1 MSKERKPAVEDPG
14 LRELSEGD
22 LDALERLTG
31 SYEQQAPHAWRRV
44 RDLITDERLRRE
56 RMMRAR
62 LKPGGV
68 RSGLPVQF
76 VSPAATLA
84 PARIKRAFISIES
97 AWREM
102 RPVALK
108 HTTDG
113 ARARALCRVL
123 ERLGHGYDLAPREAW
138 SGPQNARIETT
149 LERRLDE
156 APFQPGMLANTL
168 QPLSEAGADL
178 QVVMAYRYGSGRF

>member
-1 MSKERKPAVEDPG
+1 MQAKERRPTVEDPG

-62 LKPGGV
+62 LKPGSA

-76 VSPAATLA
+76 VSPPATLA

-102 RPVALK
+102 LPVCAQT
-108 HTTDG
+108 HDG
-113 ARARALCRVL
+113 WRAGAGAVPRARTSRARLRFGAARGV
-123 ERLGHGYDLAPREAW
+123 ER
-138 SGPQNARIETT
+138 PQNARIATT
-149 LERRLDE
+149 L
-156 APFQPGMLANTL
+156 
-168 QPLSEAGADL
+168 
-178 QVVMAYRYGSGRF
+178 

>member
-1 MSKERKPAVEDPG
+1 MRQKFIQRQQRKRARSASQMSKERKPTVEDPG

-62 LKPGGV
+62 LKPGSA

-76 VSPAATLA
+76 VSPPATLA

-102 RPVALK
+102 LPVALK

-123 ERLGHGYDLAPREAW
+123 ERLGHGYDLAPRAAW
-138 SGPQNARIETT
+138 SARRTRE
-149 LERRLDE
+149 LQRPFERRLDE
-156 APFQPGMLANTL
+156 APF
-168 QPLSEAGADL
+168 S
-178 QVVMAYRYGSGRF
+178 GSRL